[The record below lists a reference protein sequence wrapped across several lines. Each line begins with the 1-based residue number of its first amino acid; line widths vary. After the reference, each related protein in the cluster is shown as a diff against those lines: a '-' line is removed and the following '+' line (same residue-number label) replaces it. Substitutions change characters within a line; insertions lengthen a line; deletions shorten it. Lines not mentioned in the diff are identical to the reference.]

1 MHQQVQNTVI
11 FPRINIDDA
20 PIRYRYYHPLILK
33 DGSLISGSD
42 RSPLF
47 KIDFCS
53 NLEWVNDEVV
63 FHHSRMLDHDKNI
76 WSPIELIPQS
86 DLVKNY
92 KINDYKDDAIA
103 KINSDGK
110 ILYKKS
116 VTEILIENNI
126 FPKNFAFSSAKSNQ
140 IDPIH
145 LNDIEPAL
153 YDTKFWKKGDVFLSV
168 RKQSAI
174 IHYRPKTNE
183 LINYITGPFAW
194 QHDVDIISNKEISI
208 FNNNDFYENNEYSEV
223 VIYDFEKKNF
233 RKIHNNQLKKNNFKT
248 DSNGLSQILNDGS
261 LMVEETVHGRILF
274 FDKDGNKEW
283 EFINKDENGDIGRVT
298 WSRII
303 EDEDMIK
310 SLKNLINN
318 TKCSI
323 K

>member
-1 MHQQVQNTVI
+1 M
-11 FPRINIDDA
+11 
-20 PIRYRYYHPLILK
+20 
-33 DGSLISGSD
+33 
-42 RSPLF
+42 
-47 KIDFCS
+47 
-53 NLEWVNDEVV
+53 
-63 FHHSRMLDHDKNI
+63 
-76 WSPIELIPQS
+76 
-86 DLVKNY
+86 
-92 KINDYKDDAIA
+92 
-103 KINSDGK
+103 
-110 ILYKKS
+110 
-116 VTEILIENNI
+116 IENNI